1 MYRSYTVCPP
11 AVANITVNP
20 ITVALYTSS
29 FYVQRVLHRDRAE
42 SCKVSEKALY
52 THLQCMIVADVC
64 ALASSTVASYYTP
77 GSDAISNRT

>member
-42 SCKVSEKALY
+42 SCKVSEKALL
-52 THLQCMIVADVC
+52 TCNA
-64 ALASSTVASYYTP
+64 
-77 GSDAISNRT
+77 